1 MPLLL
6 LMCCVFFFLSYGL
19 FVYEATRTEGASIAQ
34 ILYNL
39 YAYGGFF
46 VICLAGM
53 AVSVLLPTAKKAVIA
68 RVFMWGTILLAY
80 HFASQFFANAFN
92 LAVMSFQ
99 QALIYSS
106 EYLPCMILVG
116 TLIALLSQ
124 WGAEGKKVTNT
135 IAWIGLLVSAF
146 LSGWLIYHKLTS
158 LISLDAVVVCD
169 ALFSVA
175 HALVV
180 PVAIAFLFHV
190 TRNNEVFEQT
200 FVR

>member
-6 LMCCVFFFLSYGL
+6 VVFCIFFFLTYGL
-19 FVYEATRTEGASIAQ
+19 FVYQATRAEGASFAQ

-68 RVFMWGTILLAY
+68 RVFMWGTILLSY

-92 LAVMSFQ
+92 LAVMNFQ

-106 EYLPCMILVG
+106 EYLPCLILVG

-124 WGAEGKKVTNT
+124 WGTERKKVTNT
-135 IAWIGLLVSAF
+135 IAWVGLLISAF

-169 ALFSVA
+169 ALFSLA

-180 PVAIAFLFHV
+180 PFAIAFLFNA
-190 TRNNEVFEQT
+190 TRNNEIFEQT
-200 FVR
+200 FLR